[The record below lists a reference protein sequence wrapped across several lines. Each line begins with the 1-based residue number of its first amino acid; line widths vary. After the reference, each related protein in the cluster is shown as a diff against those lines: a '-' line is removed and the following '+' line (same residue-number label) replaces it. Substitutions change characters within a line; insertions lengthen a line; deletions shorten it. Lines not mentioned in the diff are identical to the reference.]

1 MTEPA
6 IGAADGASPAAHA
19 EAERSRARLARPE
32 PVVLT
37 GRTVRLEPLAP
48 EHEAA
53 LTEAGR
59 SPEIWRYT
67 LSPMGAELMQPYLAK
82 ALADRDA
89 GTALPFAVCHL
100 GDGRLIGCTRYL
112 DISPEHR
119 SLEIGFTWYAP
130 EYWRTAVNTECK
142 HLLLR
147 HAFEVLGCVRVEF
160 RANAQNLRSRT
171 AIARL
176 GAVEEG
182 TLRSEWLRPD
192 GSRRD
197 VTYFSIL
204 DHEWPAVQAR
214 LERMLERTPEDGG

>member
-1 MTEPA
+1 M
-6 IGAADGASPAAHA
+6 GAVDTSDLETAATA
-19 EAERSRARLARPE
+19 AAWSRARLSRPE
-32 PVVLT
+32 RVTLV
-37 GRTVRLEPLAP
+37 GRTVRLEPLAA

-59 SPEIWRYT
+59 SPEIWGYT
-67 LSPMGAELMQPYLAK
+67 LSPMSAELMPAYLGK

-89 GTALPFAVCHL
+89 GTALPFAVRHL
-100 GDGRLIGCTRYL
+100 GDARLIGCTRYL

-119 SLEIGFTWYAP
+119 SLEIGFTWYSP

-142 HLLLR
+142 YLLLR
-147 HAFEVLGCVRVEF
+147 HAFQELGCVRVEF
-160 RANAQNLRSRT
+160 RANAKNLRSRT
-171 AIARL
+171 AIRRL

-204 DHEWPAVQAR
+204 DDEWPGVKAR
-214 LERMLERTPEDGG
+214 LEGMLERGTEGGG